1 MLCPEPLCDATVP
14 CALALPYFW
23 GPCGP
28 SATPWAPQLLA
39 GCRAPSS
46 SGWGDAGQVLPFA
59 GSHLPGRGDWDT
71 QAELPADAP
80 CVHGLGASRRSL
92 CPTFKGSPRGQL
104 VVVVLPS
111 LTTFVF
117 YLAYS
122 VFSLTEFLFKIPL
135 SEAGFHIGVY
145 FPCTGVPG
153 R

>member
-1 MLCPEPLCDATVP
+1 MRLSPALWLFLTSGVP
-14 CALALPYFW
+14 AAPRLPR
-23 GPCGP
+23 G
-28 SATPWAPQLLA
+28 L
-39 GCRAPSS
+39 PSS
-46 SGWGDAGQVLPFA
+46 WQAAEPPPHRGGETLGRSFPLQGPVCRRG
-59 GSHLPGRGDWDT
+59 PGRGDWDT

-122 VFSLTEFLFKIPL
+122 VFSLAEFLFKIPL